1 MLAREQ
7 SVATFLTLEH
17 MLRLAIAMASS
28 SQPTDIDTFTSTPY
42 SILLRHVAIK
52 MFIANC
58 RKKISFLSIFI
69 LLRHVAIKP
78 CDSSQYFL
86 FEDFSYSRTYAKLV
100 PLFYHLLIPWQ
111 LPRYTLKICQSLL
124 KSICVFLHFHLSA

>member
-58 RKKISFLSIFI
+58 RNKISFLSIFI

-86 FEDFSYSRTYAKLV
+86 FEDFSYSRTYANYFMTYPFWNTWNESILQEEENV
-100 PLFYHLLIPWQ
+100 
-111 LPRYTLKICQSLL
+111 LK
-124 KSICVFLHFHLSA
+124 HF